1 MKRTGCIV
9 AAALLLGLLLAGITG
24 YLIWHSAQDK
34 YVRAE
39 MVGVSGG
46 TGRGWRGGAGTG
58 GRDGA
63 ETGAAADSDG
73 AQGTD
78 GLQGMDGA
86 QGTDGTDAADGGLSA
101 HSDNAEAQGPGTGT
115 SDEDSPLKLV
125 FAGDIL
131 LSDHVLG
138 AYRKAGN
145 IGGVVDSG
153 FRQVI
158 DGSDIFMANEEFPSA
173 AAEQLLL
180 ISSLPSG
187 CRLNMY
193 PCFRSWE

>member
-46 TGRGWRGGAGTG
+46 TGVAGVEAPEPEEG
-58 GRDGA
+58 DGA
-63 ETGAAADSDG
+63 ETGGAADSDG

-86 QGTDGTDAADGGLSA
+86 QGTEGPDAADGGLSA
-101 HSDNAEAQGPGTGT
+101 HSDNAEAQGN
-115 SDEDSPLKLV
+115 
-125 FAGDIL
+125 
-131 LSDHVLG
+131 
-138 AYRKAGN
+138 RN
-145 IGGVVDSG
+145 IG
-153 FRQVI
+153 
-158 DGSDIFMANEEFPSA
+158 
-173 AAEQLLL
+173 
-180 ISSLPSG
+180 
-187 CRLNMY
+187 
-193 PCFRSWE
+193 

>member
-46 TGRGWRGGAGTG
+46 TGVAGVEAPEPEEG
-58 GRDGA
+58 DGA

-78 GLQGMDGA
+78 GP
-86 QGTDGTDAADGGLSA
+86 DAADGGLSA

-138 AYRKAGN
+138 ADRN
-145 IGGVVDSG
+145 PERDCWP
-153 FRQVI
+153 
-158 DGSDIFMANEEFPSA
+158 GSRYLFPAPETWIHVQA
-173 AAEQLLL
+173 AA
-180 ISSLPSG
+180 G
-187 CRLNMY
+187 R
-193 PCFRSWE
+193 